1 MIVVSNTSPLTNL
14 AAIGRFDL
22 LRQLYG
28 EIHIPEAVIQELS
41 SQGQQWP
48 GYHET
53 VQSDWIRQHPVKNTS
68 LVRALQRDLDAG
80 ESAAIALAIEQS
92 AGLLLMDEREG
103 RHQAKRFGLKV
114 LGVIGVLLE
123 AKAQQKIAQIQ
134 PELDALR
141 QKAGFYLSQGIYEMA
156 LHLAGE
162 R

>member
-22 LRQLYG
+22 LHQLYG
-28 EIHIPEAVIQELS
+28 EIYIPEAVLQELS

-53 VQSDWIRQHPVKNTS
+53 VQSAWIFQHPVQNTA
-68 LVRALQRDLDAG
+68 LVKALQRDLDAG
-80 ESAAIALAIEQS
+80 ESEAIAMAIEYD

-141 QKAGFYLSQGIYEMA
+141 QKAGFHLSQEVYDLA
-156 LHLAGE
+156 LGLAGE
-162 R
+162 

>member
-14 AAIGRFDL
+14 AAIGRHDL

-28 EIHIPEAVIQELS
+28 EIQIPEAVLQELS
-41 SQGQQWP
+41 SQGQHWP

-53 VQSDWIRQHPVKNTS
+53 VQSAWVHQHTVQNTA
-68 LVRALQRDLDAG
+68 LIKALQRDLDAG
-80 ESAAIALAIEQS
+80 ESEAIALAIEYN

-114 LGVIGVLLE
+114 LGVVGVLLE
-123 AKAQQKIAQIQ
+123 AKAQHKIAQIQ

-141 QKAGFYLSQGIYEMA
+141 QKAGVYLGQDTYD
-156 LHLAGE
+156 LVLKLADE

>member
-14 AAIGRFDL
+14 AAIGQFDL

-28 EIHIPEAVIQELS
+28 EIHIPEAVLQELS
-41 SQGQQWP
+41 NQGQTWP

-53 VQSDWIRQHPVKNTS
+53 VQSGWIHRNIVQNTALVK
-68 LVRALQRDLDAG
+68 ALQRDLDVG
-80 ESAAIALAIEQS
+80 ESEAIALAIEYN

-103 RHQAKRFGLKV
+103 RHQAKRFDLKV
-114 LGVIGVLLE
+114 LGVVGVLLE
-123 AKAQQKIAQIQ
+123 AKTQQKIARIQ

-141 QKAGFYLSQGIYEMA
+141 QKAGFYLSQEVYNLA
-156 LHLAGE
+156 LGLAGE